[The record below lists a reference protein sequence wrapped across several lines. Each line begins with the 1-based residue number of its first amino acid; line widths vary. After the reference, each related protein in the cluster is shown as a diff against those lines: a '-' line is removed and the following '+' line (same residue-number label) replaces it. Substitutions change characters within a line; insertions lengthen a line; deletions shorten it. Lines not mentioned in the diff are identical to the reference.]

1 MQFSAV
7 LAFLASI
14 GLVSSHFQLQPR
26 GAKTKNPNGAK
37 IVSTIKG
44 SIGRAIAQS
53 QATRGRRN
61 KASPKSEM
69 GVLDIVL
76 G

>member
-1 MQFSAV
+1 MKFSAV
-7 LAFLASI
+7 LAFLTSV
-14 GLVSSHFQLQPR
+14 GLVSSHMRLQPR
-26 GAKTKNPNGAK
+26 GAKSKNLNGAK

-61 KASPKSEM
+61 KSYRKGRYPYP
-69 GVLDIVL
+69 D
-76 G
+76 